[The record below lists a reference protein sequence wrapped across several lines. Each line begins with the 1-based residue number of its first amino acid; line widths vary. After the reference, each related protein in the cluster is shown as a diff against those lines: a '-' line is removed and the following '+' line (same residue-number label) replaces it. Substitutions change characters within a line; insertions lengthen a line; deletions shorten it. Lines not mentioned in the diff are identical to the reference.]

1 MIVRQAFFRGT
12 ITPGRE
18 AEFRA
23 FVLDRLKPLWLT
35 FPGMADLRIQFET
48 TRDEGAEP
56 IPLALAMVFPDAEA
70 LAQALQAPVRFESRG
85 VTAELMQ
92 MFDGRIEHHVFDAA

>member
-23 FVLDRLKPLWLT
+23 FVLGRLKPLWLT
-35 FPGMADLRIQFET
+35 FPGLADLRIQFET
-48 TRDEGAEP
+48 TRDAVSYTHLTLP
-56 IPLALAMVFPDAEA
+56 TILLV
-70 LAQALQAPVRFESRG
+70 
-85 VTAELMQ
+85 
-92 MFDGRIEHHVFDAA
+92 